1 MDYAALEEVSVVFL
15 SDISTQR
22 VTLTTFTNSV
32 AEGDEIFSVTI
43 TTTQTAV
50 DITVPQANVTIV
62 DSFGML
68 CIPIFHFTIVQAIG
82 TLLYGSSTSTKTLC
96 VALFILGKD
105 YK

>member
-15 SDISTQR
+15 PDISTQR
-22 VTLTTFTNSV
+22 VTLTTFTDSV

-82 TLLYGSSTSTKTLC
+82 IYP
-96 VALFILGKD
+96 AIWQ
-105 YK
+105 